1 MANFIDN
8 ELRVRLS
15 PGAKRVLLDM
25 FKIQAN
31 KIDPAYHTE
40 VEENP
45 DAPVGYRLSFWNFD
59 RPSESE
65 MKAYQVSTVG
75 VPGGWYQWNHNH
87 WSTKWD
93 AMEVHGTEGVTPGRG
108 TQSRYLVYRFTTAN
122 SAPVRALEAMM
133 RMFPEL
139 EYTLKWHDEGGP
151 GGTITGREGF
161 WTETDSYGPATSHTE
176 ATELRRLRKCECL
189 VTGGEHT
196 PFPDCLSDAE

>member
-65 MKAYQVSTVG
+65 T
-75 VPGGWYQWNHNH
+75 W
-87 WSTKWD
+87 
-93 AMEVHGTEGVTPGRG
+93 
-108 TQSRYLVYRFTTAN
+108 
-122 SAPVRALEAMM
+122 
-133 RMFPEL
+133 
-139 EYTLKWHDEGGP
+139 
-151 GGTITGREGF
+151 
-161 WTETDSYGPATSHTE
+161 
-176 ATELRRLRKCECL
+176 
-189 VTGGEHT
+189 
-196 PFPDCLSDAE
+196 